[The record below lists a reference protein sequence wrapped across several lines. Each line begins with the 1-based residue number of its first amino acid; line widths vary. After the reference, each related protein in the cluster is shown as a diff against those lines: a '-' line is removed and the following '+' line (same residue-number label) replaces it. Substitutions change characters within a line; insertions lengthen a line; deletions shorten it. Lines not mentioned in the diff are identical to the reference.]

1 MARPHAA
8 SIVEDAWHRQV
19 DSVLRSRGWQTRI
32 VAHTGYGSEEFARVL
47 GRVLLTR
54 RAERGER
61 ADAGASTAELRSAE
75 DERRGWRAFITAPAM
90 NVPVTIT
97 VGDKTVHTRTDR
109 SGYIDI
115 KVRDHRLAPGWH
127 EATLT
132 SVDAED
138 ITAAVLVV
146 GADETFGLISDIDDT
161 VISTS
166 LPRPMI
172 AAWNTF
178 VKSENARHV
187 VPGMATMYRE
197 LLAEHPNAPMV
208 YVSTGAWNTAPT
220 LTRFLRRHGYP
231 PGPLLLTD
239 WGPTNTGWFRSGQ
252 DHKRAC
258 LHRLANEFPQ
268 HPLGARRRR
277 RPARPQDLRRL
288 RRAAP
293 RHRCGH
299 RDPRADA
306 ERAGAVARHTGVA
319 GGVHPG
325 PRAAREGSAG
335 MPRRRRLRPGA
346 PRCAW
351 PSARTPPPK
360 PDRASGPSSRRWV
373 QVRHPRRTGCVRAG
387 AGPRRSAPPRPTSR
401 PVQISI
407 ASR

>member
-19 DSVLRSRGWQTRI
+19 DSLLRNRGWQTRI

-54 RAERGER
+54 RADRSQGGER

-97 VGDKTVHTRTDR
+97 VGQKTVHTRTDR
-109 SGYIDI
+109 SGYIDT
-115 KVRDHRLAPGWH
+115 KVRDHRLTPGWH

-138 ITAAVLVV
+138 TTAAVMIV
-146 GADETFGLISDIDDT
+146 GSDETFGLISDIDDT

-258 LHRLANEFPQ
+258 LHRLANEFPNIRWVLVGDDGQ
-268 HPLGARRRR
+268 HDPKIYGDFVEQRPDTVAAIAIRELTPSEQVLSHGIPVSLEEFT
-277 RPARPQDLRRL
+277 PARG
-288 RRAAP
+288 
-293 RHRCGH
+293 RHEKEVPVC
-299 RDPRADA
+299 
-306 ERAGAVARHTGVA
+306 RAGDGYGLVRLVRVALGQTT
-319 GGVHPG
+319 
-325 PRAAREGSAG
+325 
-335 MPRRRRLRPGA
+335 A
-346 PRCAW
+346 PDA
-351 PSARTPPPK
+351 
-360 PDRASGPSSRRWV
+360 
-373 QVRHPRRTGCVRAG
+373 
-387 AGPRRSAPPRPTSR
+387 
-401 PVQISI
+401 
-407 ASR
+407 